1 MFDSFD
7 LGNGFYDAGPSTLD
21 NSMGAYGTTDVGAWG
36 DPGQNITW
44 MDYNEL
50 NPSSES
56 PLSVA
61 FAAGNGYGDDMS
73 FNTEGLGKWAQGAGN
88 VAGANTDAAKLDA
101 KMEQLA
107 RASEG
112 QSPLAKVFNMNT
124 KSDGSIDWSDGKNL
138 TKMLQ
143 ALGAGGNFLT
153 KLLQRGKQ
161 SNAQTAAQLQRG
173 LPQNPYDR
181 WTPAQQQWANQFFN
195 TAYVPPAQRAT
206 VRADQLASPIV
217 AGRGY
222 AEGGDVEGGAPL
234 SDPQMLGLVRS
245 DTSGQADDVP
255 ASLNGKPNALALSGG
270 EYVWDADVVSALG
283 DGNNEAGAKKLDEL
297 RMRIR
302 EQNRSAPSN
311 KIPPLSMG
319 VDEMAG
325 MLGGE
330 GEK

>member
-7 LGNGFYDAGPSTLD
+7 LGNGFYDAGPSTIGGSD
-21 NSMGAYGTTDVGAWG
+21 YGITDVGQWSPTWDVGMDANQGSAWDTGGGALEPLFANMSAGSG
-36 DPGQNITW
+36 DASMG
-44 MDYNEL
+44 
-50 NPSSES
+50 
-56 PLSVA
+56 
-61 FAAGNGYGDDMS
+61 
-73 FNTEGLGKWAQGAGN
+73 FNTDGLGKWAQGAGD
-88 VAGANTDAAKLDA
+88 VTGADTDAAKLDA
-101 KMEQLA
+101 KMAQLA
-107 RASEG
+107 KASDN
-112 QSPLAKVFNMNT
+112 QSPLAKIFNMKT
-124 KSDGSIDWSDGKNL
+124 GEDGSIDWSDGKNL
-138 TKMLQ
+138 TKVLQ

-161 SNAQTAAQLQRG
+161 TNAQTAAQLQRG

-195 TAYVPPAQRAT
+195 TPYTAPAQRAT

-255 ASLNGKPNALALSGG
+255 ASLNGEPNALALSGG